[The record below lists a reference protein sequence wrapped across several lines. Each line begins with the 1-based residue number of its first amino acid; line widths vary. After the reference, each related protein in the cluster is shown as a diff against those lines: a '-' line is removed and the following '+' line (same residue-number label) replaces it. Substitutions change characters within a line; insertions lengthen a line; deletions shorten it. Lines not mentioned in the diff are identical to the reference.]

1 MVTHFR
7 SSMMHSE
14 ETNMPEIIEENKAE
28 ELSVE
33 QQLVDAK
40 KEIDDLK
47 IQIQWL
53 ERAYE

>member
-1 MVTHFR
+1 
-7 SSMMHSE
+7 MHSE